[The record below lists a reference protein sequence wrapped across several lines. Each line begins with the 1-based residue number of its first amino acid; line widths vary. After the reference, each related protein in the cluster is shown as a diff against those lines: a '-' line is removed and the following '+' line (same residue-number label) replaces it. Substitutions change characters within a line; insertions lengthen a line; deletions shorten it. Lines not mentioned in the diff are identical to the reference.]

1 MQRMMPPDSP
11 AIPLPTAFCSL
22 KFRCQQVSEFI
33 DQDVEIKYLFDVG
46 NMSLGSEGDFF
57 PALRESPEPKGAKSL
72 PDRERSRP
80 HQCATPRRAQAAP
93 SG

>member
-1 MQRMMPPDSP
+1 MQRTMPPNSA

-22 KFRCQQVSEFI
+22 KFRCQQFSEFME
-33 DQDVEIKYLFDVG
+33 QDIEIKYLFDVG
-46 NMSLGSEGDFF
+46 DMSVGSKRDFF
-57 PALRESPEPKGAKSL
+57 PALRESPEPKVAKSL